1 MGGLPVNAK
10 YVIHAKVEI
19 DGIVDK
25 ADIVG
30 ALFGQTEGLLG
41 SELDLRELQNIGR
54 IGRIEVIA
62 NKTDNK
68 IKGVIKVPSN
78 MSRVETSLI
87 AATLETV
94 DRVGPYSAKIEIVR
108 IEDVRAEKRK
118 RIIERAKELLL
129 KLEEESPETKELIE
143 EVTEAFKI
151 AELTYYGPEKLP
163 AGPEVETSETVI
175 VVEGRADVLNLLKH
189 GYKNVVALEGASI
202 PKSIIELSKKKKIIL
217 FVDGD
222 RGGELIARNVLSVI
236 TVDSVARAPSGR
248 EVEELS
254 GKEIAKALKNKVSA
268 KEFMESLKFM
278 ERIEEGFKE
287 IEKPSEVVDFHVT
300 PQPIVELHLPQKII
314 EEARGL
320 RGTLEAILYDSE
332 WKQLKRVAVRDLSKE
347 LSELE
352 NISYV
357 VFDGV
362 VTQRLVDIAGTKGV
376 KAILGARIGD
386 VVRQP
391 DNVIIKTFDDLK
403 IT

>member
-10 YVIHAKVEI
+10 YIIHAKVEI

-25 ADIVG
+25 TDIVG

-54 IGRIEVIA
+54 IGRIEVIT

-68 IKGVIKVPSN
+68 IKGIVKVPSN

-87 AATLETV
+87 AAALETV

-143 EVTEAFKI
+143 EVTEAFKV
-151 AELTYYGPEKLP
+151 AELTHYGPESLP

-189 GYKNVVALEGASI
+189 GYKNVIALEGASI
-202 PKSIIELSKKKKIIL
+202 PKSIIELSKKKKIVL

-236 TVDSVARAPSGR
+236 PVESVARAPSGR

-268 KEFMESLKFM
+268 KEFLESLKFM
-278 ERIEEGFKE
+278 DRLEESSKE
-287 IEKPSEVVDFHVT
+287 IEKPPEVVDFRVT
-300 PQPIVELHLPQKII
+300 PQPIVELHLPQKVV
-314 EEARGL
+314 EDAREL
-320 RGTLEAILYDSE
+320 RGTLEALLYDSE

-352 NISYV
+352 NVSYV

-391 DNVIIKTFDDLK
+391 DNIIIKTFDDLK